1 MLRKEMTKVEI
12 ERELQGKGDYVLIDN
27 ITRFLKENLPMDM
40 KKFLYL
46 KLTDIY
52 QRRNMF
58 PDAAEIF
65 NKLTE
70 ISLNPADRVNHLM
83 KETECFIKA
92 GFFDRADLAM
102 RRVVG
107 EVNSKEG
114 KKITDSIKEFYKN
127 QAKIYEKE
135 KRRNK
140 AAQTYEKI
148 LTMNLLV
155 PERDEINKKLL
166 GLYKE
171 LGMIE
176 QYMAMKKKTG

>member
-1 MLRKEMTKVEI
+1 
-12 ERELQGKGDYVLIDN
+12 
-27 ITRFLKENLPMDM
+27 
-40 KKFLYL
+40 
-46 KLTDIY
+46 
-52 QRRNMF
+52 MF
-58 PDAAEIF
+58 PDAAETF

-70 ISLNPADRVNHLM
+70 ISLNPADRVNHLI

-92 GFFDRADLAM
+92 GLFDRADLTM

-127 QAKIYEKE
+127 QAKTYEKE

-155 PERDEINKKLL
+155 PEKDEINKKLL
-166 GLYKE
+166 ELYKE

-176 QYMAMKKKTG
+176 QYMGMKKKIG